1 MRHLFFWLLRMP
13 LYDYT
18 WVAMPKC
25 KQNAKMGN
33 YFLGETWFG
42 GLKGRVFA
50 KVAYI
55 RINDAVKS

>member
-42 GLKGRVFA
+42 GLTGRVFA
-50 KVAYI
+50 KA
-55 RINDAVKS
+55 A